1 MQGGLSEA
9 RILIC
14 NDDGIEA
21 EGIRILEQ
29 AALTLSSDVWVVAP
43 AFEQSGTAHSF
54 TAHSRLT
61 AKQIAERRFT
71 VNGTPTDCVLFSC
84 NVLFKDRR
92 PDMVLSGINH
102 GANMGFDIVYSGTA
116 GAAIEGALQGIKSF
130 AFSLYG
136 AKNASTSW
144 MTPLH
149 FVPEIIERF
158 FKQEWAP
165 LSFLNVNFP
174 DVRPDEVTGIEV
186 TALGRRKIGD
196 SIENIIENGDEYQFS
211 IGYSRRGEIKPGT
224 DADAVMR
231 HAVSVTPVSFDLMS
245 PETEA
250 LLKAV
255 L

>member
-21 EGIRILEQ
+21 EGIRVLEE
-29 AALTLSSDVWVVAP
+29 AALTLSRDVWVVAP

-61 AKQIAERRFT
+61 AKQVGERRFT
-71 VNGTPTDCVLFSC
+71 VSGTPTDCVLFAC

-92 PDMVLSGINH
+92 PDMLLSGVNH
-102 GANMGFDIVYSGTA
+102 GANMGFDVVYSGTA

-136 AKNASTSW
+136 AKSGSTSW
-144 MTPLH
+144 MTPRR
-149 FVPEIIERF
+149 FIPEIIERF
-158 FKQEWAP
+158 FTREWAP
-165 LSFLNVNFP
+165 LTFLNVNFP
-174 DVRPDEVTGIEV
+174 DVLSEVVTGIEI

-196 SIENIIENGDEYQFS
+196 SIENMVKNSGEYQFA
-211 IGYSRRGEIKPGT
+211 IGYSRTGEIEPGT
-224 DADAVMR
+224 DADAIMR
-231 HAVSVTPVSFDLMS
+231 HAVSVTPVSFDLTMS
-245 PETEA
+245 EMA
-250 LLKAV
+250 AMLKAAQ
-255 L
+255 